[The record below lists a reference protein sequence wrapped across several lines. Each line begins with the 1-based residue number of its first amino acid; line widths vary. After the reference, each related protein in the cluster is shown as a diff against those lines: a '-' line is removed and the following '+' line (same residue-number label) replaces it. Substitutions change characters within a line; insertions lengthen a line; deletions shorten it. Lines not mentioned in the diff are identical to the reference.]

1 EASTPETLATLTPEW
16 VTPAIL
22 LLLLAGIVAG
32 ISPGQRF
39 GPLVAEAL
47 PVTVRASET
56 MHGRARLT
64 AKAGDSAHAA
74 AALREGTQRRLAA
87 RLGLTARST
96 AVEVADAASDRLRIP
111 RGSLHELLAGALPA
125 TDSELVDL
133 ARRLAELETAVSTAV
148 HVERNTP

>member
-1 EASTPETLATLTPEW
+1 TDLEAKSPETLATLTPKW

-22 LLLLAGIVAG
+22 LLLLAGVVAG
-32 ISPGQRF
+32 IARGQRF
-39 GPLVAEAL
+39 GPLVTETL

-74 AALREGTQRRLAA
+74 AALRDGALRRLAA

-96 AVEVADAASDRLRIP
+96 AVEVADAASD
-111 RGSLHELLAGALPA
+111 
-125 TDSELVDL
+125 
-133 ARRLAELETAVSTAV
+133 
-148 HVERNTP
+148 